1 MLSLVQKEMYQILK
15 EEIIEKNEKEERK
28 FYSVRA
34 LAIKY
39 KKSTNLILKVMQKL
53 KNEGWVYPEKGRGY
67 FLRSS
72 CKKGIKFECFENS
85 RDVLDF
91 ASGRLISYEED
102 IKLFQLYENA
112 IRKIL
117 NKGDIN
123 CLYKQNIQGISSLRD
138 EISKNLKKRDIF
150 VTEEEIIVS
159 SNLQSAISTVLYSFL
174 EKGKATVAISN
185 PNSLGHLAMMKDL
198 FNIKS
203 FDLKNGGWNMK
214 EFEEY
219 LKNNRVDLVYITPIF
234 QNPTGLTWSG
244 GKKRKLLVLAK
255 KYNFYILEKDNY
267 SEFYYDRRERALKS
281 MDKNENER
289 VIYIKAFE
297 KLTFT
302 DLRIAIIVP
311 PKQIKDKILSMKY
324 NVDNNTSGIKQKVFE
339 YLLQEKRLVNY
350 FKNIRKILKEKYEL
364 TVRLLE
370 DIEGIEITKKSKGGF
385 FLLVNL
391 PIDVEVEEFCRECE
405 KKGVRVVPSKY
416 FYLDRIENNAI
427 RISFV
432 TLSLEEIKNGIEIM
446 KSIITEKLIK
456 VKN

>member
-1 MLSLVQKEMYQILK
+1 MLSLVQKEIYQILK
-15 EEIIEKNEKEERK
+15 EEIIEKNEKEEKK

-34 LAIKY
+34 LATKY

-53 KNEGWVYPEKGRGY
+53 KNEGWIYPEKGRGY
-67 FLRSS
+67 FLRRSCEKRKKIKWFESS
-72 CKKGIKFECFENS
+72 QNI
-85 RDVLDF
+85 LDF

-123 CLYKQNIQGISSLRD
+123 CLYRQNIQGISSLRD
-138 EISKNLKKRDIF
+138 EISKSLKKRNIF
-150 VTEEEIIVS
+150 VTPEEIIVS
-159 SNLQSAISTVLYSFL
+159 SDFQSAISTVLYSFL
-174 EKGKATVAISN
+174 KKEKATVAISN
-185 PNSLGHLAMMKDL
+185 PNSLGHLAMMKEL

-214 EFEEY
+214 EFENY
-219 LKNNRVDLVYITPIF
+219 LKNNRVDLVYLTPIF

-244 GKKRKLLVLAK
+244 EKKRKLLMLAK

-267 SEFYYDRRERALKS
+267 SEFYYGRRERVLKS

-289 VIYIKAFE
+289 VIYIKGFE

-302 DLRIAIIVP
+302 DLRIAIIIP
-311 PKQIKDKILSMKY
+311 PKQIKDEIISMKY
-324 NVDNNTSGIKQKVFE
+324 NIDNNTSGIKQKVFE
-339 YLLQEKRLVNY
+339 YLLREKHLANY
-350 FKNIRKILKEKYEL
+350 FKNIRKTLKAKYEF
-364 TVRLLE
+364 TVQLLE
-370 DIEGIEITKKSKGGF
+370 NIEGMEITKKSKGGF

-391 PIDVEVEEFCRECE
+391 PVNIEVEEFCKECE
-405 KKGVRVVPSKY
+405 EKGVRVVPSKN
-416 FYLDRIENNAI
+416 FYIDGIESNGI

-432 TLSLEEIKNGIEIM
+432 TLSFEEIKKGIEIM
-446 KSIITEKLIK
+446 ENIIIEKLIK
-456 VKN
+456 IKN